1 MSRAS
6 YKSDDSS
13 DLEPKH
19 KPIGKKK
26 ANSKPKQKSKK
37 KPNSD
42 SEFEQDPKD
51 KTNDSIPKPKKQV
64 ESSSSDSE
72 PEQKLRDRSED
83 LSSDSETTFRKKLE
97 LSNSKPEQKHVLDMS
112 LDEIVK
118 RDKIHQ
124 SLDNMHLSKVDKFIK
139 THNKRYKSDEFI
151 SEQLHIR
158 LQDDFSL
165 CILLTF
171 EKVDLSS
178 YLHFGKA
185 FNKYSRMYENIYEE
199 REFQEI
205 TLMHPSGYQIS
216 MLDLTLCKLLKPE
229 FMYTKMHK
237 FINLAR
243 QQIKHLNDNSIF
255 IIMFA
260 ACYYLNLEEFTNEK
274 RKLVKDLRSLYD
286 TRPKY
291 YNSVRLGT
299 RYDSVQSI
307 KWILE
312 DMGSDDLDDK
322 IRRNSLLIF
331 GDNLIFDYCVQHLD
345 EINGQWNPIED
356 LVGEQDSSLLDPE
369 LCKKYST
376 EDPPVHPDL
385 TQKIAQT
392 LVSILENCTQTI
404 TRNFL

>member
-205 TLMHPSGYQIS
+205 TLMHPS
-216 MLDLTLCKLLKPE
+216 
-229 FMYTKMHK
+229 
-237 FINLAR
+237 
-243 QQIKHLNDNSIF
+243 
-255 IIMFA
+255 
-260 ACYYLNLEEFTNEK
+260 
-274 RKLVKDLRSLYD
+274 
-286 TRPKY
+286 
-291 YNSVRLGT
+291 
-299 RYDSVQSI
+299 
-307 KWILE
+307 
-312 DMGSDDLDDK
+312 
-322 IRRNSLLIF
+322 
-331 GDNLIFDYCVQHLD
+331 
-345 EINGQWNPIED
+345 EIGRAH
-356 LVGEQDSSLLDPE
+356 V
-369 LCKKYST
+369 
-376 EDPPVHPDL
+376 
-385 TQKIAQT
+385 
-392 LVSILENCTQTI
+392 
-404 TRNFL
+404 

>member
-6 YKSDDSS
+6 DKSDDSS

-19 KPIGKKK
+19 KPVGKKK
-26 ANSKPKQKSKK
+26 ANIRPKLKYKK
-37 KPNSD
+37 KP
-42 SEFEQDPKD
+42 
-51 KTNDSIPKPKKQV
+51 
-64 ESSSSDSE
+64 SSDSE
-72 PEQKLRDRSED
+72 PEQKLKDRSED
-83 LSSDSETTFRKKLE
+83 LSSDSEPTFRKKLE
-97 LSNSKPEQKHVLDMS
+97 SSNSKPEQKHVLDMS

-118 RDKIHQ
+118 HDKIHQ
-124 SLDNMHLSKVDKFIK
+124 SLDTAHLSKVDKFIK
-139 THNKRYKSDEFI
+139 THNKRYKGDEFI
-151 SEQLHIR
+151 SERLHIR

-178 YLHFGKA
+178 DLHFGKE

-205 TLMHPSGYQIS
+205 TLMHPSGYQVS

-274 RKLVKDLRSLYD
+274 RKFVKDLRSLYD
-286 TRPKY
+286 ARPKY

-312 DMGSDDLDDK
+312 DMGSDDLDEK

-331 GDNLIFDYCVQHLD
+331 GDNLIFDHCVQHLD

-376 EDPPVHPDL
+376 DDPPVNSDL

-404 TRNFL
+404 TKNFL